1 MEGII
6 LTIEQKESIQGVLF
20 SPYIMFNCVQDI
32 NDNWFTFLT
41 DEDKEI
47 IKQTDF
53 KWLLDCEVKE
63 YTPKTISLIN
73 ENIS

>member
-32 NDNWFTFLT
+32 NDNWFTFLS
-41 DEDKEI
+41 EDDIII
-47 IKQTDF
+47 IKETDF
-53 KWLLDCEVKE
+53 NWLLECETKE
-63 YTPKTISLIN
+63 FVPKIN
-73 ENIS
+73 NI

>member
-47 IKQTDF
+47 IKKTDF

-63 YTPKTISLIN
+63 YTSKIIELI
-73 ENIS
+73 